1 MNIPE
6 YTAEASVYRSGAR
19 DHAAISQRHFNIG
32 QGIFPQ
38 MRIGGGI
45 SVGGT
50 KLGGFWD
57 CAICVAGCT
66 ILTGG
71 DVVVCTVACQQ
82 SGFCD

>member
-1 MNIPE
+1 MNIPG
-6 YTAEASVYRSGAR
+6 YTAEASVFGSEAR
-19 DHAAISQRHFNIG
+19 DQAAFSQGHSDTG
-32 QGIFPQ
+32 QGVFPQ

-45 SVGGT
+45 GVGGT

-57 CAICVAGCT
+57 CAICVTGCT